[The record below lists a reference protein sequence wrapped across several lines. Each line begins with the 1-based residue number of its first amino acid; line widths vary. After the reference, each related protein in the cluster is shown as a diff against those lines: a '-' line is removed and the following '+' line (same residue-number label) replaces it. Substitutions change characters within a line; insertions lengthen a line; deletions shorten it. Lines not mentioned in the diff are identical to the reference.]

1 MSGGAGVDWH
11 DEMDIPK
18 MELLN
23 AAYEGNITKVG
34 ELLRMGVNIDS
45 YDDDHVTALQIAAF
59 NGNNAMVTYLL
70 DEGADLEA
78 CNQVGMTPF
87 HHACR
92 EGRMT
97 VVETLL
103 QRGADIHRTTFMGAT
118 ALTLAAAG
126 AHLHVVKKLV
136 SLRLEVSPPTMGLCP
151 TPLIAAAFRSSPQ
164 ICGFLI
170 HRGAPIDE
178 TLDSLLGLSALSC
191 VLMCSSTSVFC
202 ALLDLGADPT
212 KKTLKKK
219 TAAELAEQFKRHDV
233 LAILADKSRIRHHD
247 RIAVGDIRQ
256 LIAENQLDSAEFTR
270 GKQTPLAEGATPLMF
285 AVAVGN
291 ERAVRRLIDLRVE
304 VNEVESRHGL
314 TALQIA
320 SLLRLD
326 NCVFVLLMNEARTVD
341 LNVLN
346 MSAFDLYLTSNEE
359 PDPNLRAML
368 HTCRPSRLEGKLNL
382 SGSSSTLSK
391 VLTTGRP
398 KEWLSR
404 FSSQLGLLSESQ
416 TASSVMDMRQWRDY
430 WVRNSGTDGRFWK
443 KLVTAEEILRMTKN
457 ATPLKTITYDTV
469 LDAVKKMAQQ
479 SQSFLVNCFYDSYVG
494 DVKREIDNESD
505 SYKWEYYDRAQMY
518 TSQCGYQ
525 QSKRRVI
532 SPRDSIVVHR
542 REGSDGNRK
551 PRSLS
556 FLESPSQNQM
566 RTTPRMLKKSRDSM
580 VMDEMVP
587 RSTYDQLRKVAST
600 PLLVQVPTMLSTPHF
615 RLALSQSDR
624 RRTVEERIWGE
635 LRKHN
640 LAQYIDVFQKEE
652 IDAESFFTLND
663 HDLKNL
669 GIASPA
675 HRATILSIKN
685 HLISIS

>member
-1 MSGGAGVDWH
+1 MRSKWIQVRRLID
-11 DEMDIPK
+11 
-18 MELLN
+18 
-23 AAYEGNITKVG
+23 
-34 ELLRMGVNIDS
+34 LRVEVNEVES
-45 YDDDHVTALQIAAF
+45 RHGLTALQIA
-59 NGNNAMVTYLL
+59 
-70 DEGADLEA
+70 
-78 CNQVGMTPF
+78 
-87 HHACR
+87 
-92 EGRMT
+92 
-97 VVETLL
+97 
-103 QRGADIHRTTFMGAT
+103 
-118 ALTLAAAG
+118 
-126 AHLHVVKKLV
+126 
-136 SLRLEVSPPTMGLCP
+136 
-151 TPLIAAAFRSSPQ
+151 
-164 ICGFLI
+164 
-170 HRGAPIDE
+170 
-178 TLDSLLGLSALSC
+178 SLLRCYS
-191 VLMCSSTSVFC
+191 
-202 ALLDLGADPT
+202 P
-212 KKTLKKK
+212 
-219 TAAELAEQFKRHDV
+219 DV
-233 LAILADKSRIRHHD
+233 CRRP
-247 RIAVGDIRQ
+247 
-256 LIAENQLDSAEFTR
+256 AEFTR

-320 SLLRLD
+320 SLLRLDNCVFVLLMNEARTVDLNVLNMSAFDLYLTSNEEPDPNIRAMLHTCRPSRLEGKLNLSPFDLLD

-469 LDAVKKMAQQ
+469 LDAVKKMAQKLVTAEEILRMTKNATPLKTITYDTVLDAVKKMAQKLVTAEPAEEILRMTKNATPLKTITYDTVLDAVKKMAQQ

-542 REGSDGNRK
+542 REGSDG
-551 PRSLS
+551 
-556 FLESPSQNQM
+556 
-566 RTTPRMLKKSRDSM
+566 
-580 VMDEMVP
+580 
-587 RSTYDQLRKVAST
+587 
-600 PLLVQVPTMLSTPHF
+600 LSTIEE
-615 RLALSQSDR
+615 ASDQS
-624 RRTVEERIWGE
+624 
-635 LRKHN
+635 
-640 LAQYIDVFQKEE
+640 
-652 IDAESFFTLND
+652 
-663 HDLKNL
+663 
-669 GIASPA
+669 
-675 HRATILSIKN
+675 
-685 HLISIS
+685 